1 MKKSFVL
8 YYDHCPVFNMMTD
21 EEVGK
26 IVKAV
31 FDYEIRGE
39 ITEFQ
44 DRMLQSTYMRITEGL
59 DRNKVKYEKTA
70 ERNRKSALLRWNKNE
85 IEPA

>member
-8 YYDHCPVFNMMTD
+8 YYDLCPVFNMMTD

-31 FDYEIRGE
+31 FAYEIRGE

-44 DRMLQSTYMRITEGL
+44 DRMLQSTYMRITECL
-59 DRNKVKYEKTA
+59 DRNREKYDEA
-70 ERNRKSALLRWNKNE
+70 VERNRKAALKRWE
-85 IEPA
+85 TST

>member
-1 MKKSFVL
+1 MRKSLLIHHDL
-8 YYDHCPVFNMMTD
+8 YPVIEMLTD
-21 EEVGK
+21 EEAGL
-26 IVKAV
+26 ILKALFAYDV
-31 FDYEIRGE
+31 DGE